1 MKGQTLEDVL
11 KIIEKQQI
19 QIEQLEKQVSCLLS
33 RDTNGNNSDNKM
45 INGVVSKKNMLNGNH
60 PGSEDKGGMS
70 LENRVLELEVIS
82 QSTAIQRNQPNN
94 SHFQDVVLEMK
105 GDMIELM
112 MVYQD
117 IQDKLYDID
126 RSWQNS
132 LVFHNVKQVTD
143 IEWLFRTLL
152 YNDTFQDSA
161 SVCSYES
168 SECTEVRLRDLLRS
182 ALNIR
187 SHLIK
192 EKRKTPEPCYFQA
205 RHSVYAG
212 VEDLQWTGH

>member
-1 MKGQTLEDVL
+1 
-11 KIIEKQQI
+11 
-19 QIEQLEKQVSCLLS
+19 
-33 RDTNGNNSDNKM
+33 
-45 INGVVSKKNMLNGNH
+45 
-60 PGSEDKGGMS
+60 
-70 LENRVLELEVIS
+70 
-82 QSTAIQRNQPNN
+82 
-94 SHFQDVVLEMK
+94 MK

-143 IEWLFRTLL
+143 INLMTLTFL
-152 YNDTFQDSA
+152 YNDTIQDSA

-182 ALNIR
+182 VLNIR
-187 SHLIK
+187 
-192 EKRKTPEPCYFQA
+192 
-205 RHSVYAG
+205 
-212 VEDLQWTGH
+212 

>member
-33 RDTNGNNSDNKM
+33 RDTNGNDSDNKM
-45 INGVVSKKNMLNGNH
+45 ITNGEHREKNIQNGNH

-82 QSTAIQRNQPNN
+82 QSTATERNQPNN

-143 IEWLFRTLL
+143 IEWL
-152 YNDTFQDSA
+152 
-161 SVCSYES
+161 
-168 SECTEVRLRDLLRS
+168 
-182 ALNIR
+182 
-187 SHLIK
+187 
-192 EKRKTPEPCYFQA
+192 
-205 RHSVYAG
+205 
-212 VEDLQWTGH
+212 